1 MALDIKVKEYIFFQ
15 NKRKITNLYKN
26 FLILLEDLRE
36 DDYNISDDKYQRLR
50 KRILD
55 AGNDAIRQ
63 FEEELNNID
72 LK

>member
-1 MALDIKVKEYIFFQ
+1 MALDVKLKEYIFFQ